1 MTSGSSARLA
11 IVVSH
16 PTQYYSPWFRW
27 LAQHT
32 GLNIRV
38 FYLWN
43 FGVTEQR
50 DPTFATTFKW
60 DLDLLSGY
68 ESEFVPNAAKSPGP
82 EHFRG
87 FDNPTLTSRVA
98 TWRPNAVLLFG
109 YAWASHLRMIAWARL
124 HRVPLL
130 FRGDSHFLDR
140 GRPPLQTRLLLGALY
155 AQCSAFLVVGAANRD
170 YYTALG
176 VPERKLFFAPHA
188 VNHELFD
195 PNTPSHQQAATAL
208 RSQLGLRPGTRV
220 VLFAGKLV
228 PAKQPRGLLEAFLR
242 LQPRNAALV
251 FVGDGPEKSALHAMV
266 GPATSDHAG
275 ASTSSAGPST
285 IDHRPSTSPS
295 SGVQVPVSVVHGPA
309 YPVHGP
315 SVHFLPFANQT
326 EMPARL
332 LLADIFALPSRG
344 HYETWGLAVNEAMH
358 MGVPALVSDSVG
370 CQRDL
375 VTHGQTGWVFP
386 IDRPDALSSMLAIAL
401 DTVASKDERER
412 LRTNALSRIAVY
424 TYQQTTAG
432 LLAALAALQE
442 RSSA

>member
-32 GLNIRV
+32 RLNIRV

-50 DPTFATTFKW
+50 DPKFATTFKW

-98 TWRPNAVLLFG
+98 AWRPNAVLLFG

-130 FRGDSHFLDR
+130 FRGDSHFLGR
-140 GRPPLQTRLLLGALY
+140 GRPSLRTRLLLGTLY
-155 AQCSAFLVVGAANRD
+155 AQCSAFLVVGAANLE

-176 VPERKLFFAPHA
+176 VPGRKLFFAPHA

-195 PNTPSHQQAATAL
+195 PNTPSHQEAAAAL
-208 RSQLGLRPGTRV
+208 RSQLGLRPETRV

-228 PAKQPRGLLEAFLR
+228 PAKQPRELLEAFLR
-242 LQPRNAALV
+242 QQRPDTALV
-251 FVGDGPEKSALHAMV
+251 FVGDGPEKPALQAMA
-266 GPATSDHAG
+266 GAATSDHAG
-275 ASTSSAGPST
+275 PSTSSAGPST
-285 IDHRPSTSPS
+285 IDYRPSTSPS
-295 SGVQVPVSVVHGPA
+295 SGVQGPVSMVHGPA

-315 SVHFLPFANQT
+315 SVHFLPFANQS
-326 EMPARL
+326 EMPGRL

-358 MGVPALVSDSVG
+358 MGVPALVSDRVG

-375 VTHGQTGWVFP
+375 VKPGETGWVFEAANLGSLDEQLGVALAA
-386 IDRPDALSSMLAIAL
+386 ITRPA
-401 DTVASKDERER
+401 ERER
-412 LRTNALSRIAVY
+412 LRSNTTALVRQY
-424 TYQQTTAG
+424 TYTQTTAG
-432 LLAALAALQE
+432 LLQGLEHVL
-442 RSSA
+442 R